1 MKNRKKNKNHH
12 CLFYT
17 CKQKAW
23 NKLRKSFLAQT
34 RRLNDGNDKS
44 GIKTELWAVGPRNER
59 TRRREKKSAKRSEAV
74 RRFLAAIIGIP
85 VTIGRSTETDVTS
98 TSAQFAW
105 RCGIAPL
112 TPPLHSFPHTS
123 PDPHRFRILEL
134 TSARPCYD
142 RTTLFEPSFW
152 RNMCEYVNIYRIYV
166 GMYIDFRQCINMFR
180 PYVFW

>member
-1 MKNRKKNKNHH
+1 MKNRKKNKNHY

-44 GIKTELWAVGPRNER
+44 GIKTKSGTLSSWTAKWADETAGKKIGEEVGSGTPFPGGYHWGTGNNRPVDGNGRDVNKRAICLTMRNC
-59 TRRREKKSAKRSEAV
+59 SSH
-74 RRFLAAIIGIP
+74 
-85 VTIGRSTETDVTS
+85 
-98 TSAQFAW
+98 TSAAFIPA
-105 RCGIAPL
+105 
-112 TPPLHSFPHTS
+112 S

-152 RNMCEYVNIYRIYV
+152 RNMCEYVNIYRIYRNV
-166 GMYIDFRQCINMFR
+166 YRFSSMRFVLILINS
-180 PYVFW
+180 

>member
-112 TPPLHSFPHTS
+112 TPPLHSFPWSSSVSNSRINLRS
-123 PDPHRFRILEL
+123 PVLRSHHPLRTILLTEHVRI
-134 TSARPCYD
+134 
-142 RTTLFEPSFW
+142 
-152 RNMCEYVNIYRIYV
+152 CEYISNIRRNVYRFSS
-166 GMYIDFRQCINMFR
+166 MY
-180 PYVFW
+180 